1 MPLPP
6 RAARHW
12 QPSGAATAVSV
23 RLDATGKAAARCAGR
38 FSLTAEATVDDK
50 TAILSSSRLTAGPL
64 GLAAAGRY
72 DRAGRSARRHGDR
85 PIRRAGP
92 ARADPAEA
100 SPGAACDLT
109 AHAVLRQPGE
119 AARRHGDAE
128 RRRRRSR
135 GCRARRSFARLRS
148 HHARRHARRAA
159 RRQPDARCAERD
171 HGRGFRDGRRRL
183 VPAQDRGRRGQGDG
197 RAAQPGAVLGAGPT
211 PARRARPSR
220 PVGAARWRR
229 PDVRLAG
236 HA

>member
-6 RAARHW
+6 RAARIG
-12 QPSGAATAVSV
+12 S
-23 RLDATGKAAARCAGR
+23 RAARRPRFRSASTRRGRNCPMPGR

-50 TAILSSSRLTAGPL
+50 TATLSSSRLTAGPL

-72 DRAGRSARRHGDR
+72 DRLADRLDGTATVQSDAPGPLVPILGGVTWRGLQSHGARRTG
-85 PIRRAGP
+85 
-92 ARADPAEA
+92 
-100 SPGAACDLT
+100 
-109 AHAVLRQPGE
+109 QPGE